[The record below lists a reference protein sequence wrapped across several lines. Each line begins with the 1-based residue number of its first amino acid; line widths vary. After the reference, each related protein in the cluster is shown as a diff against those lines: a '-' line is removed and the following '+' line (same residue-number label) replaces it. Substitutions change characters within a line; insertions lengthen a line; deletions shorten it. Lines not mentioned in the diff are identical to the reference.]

1 MKTGQK
7 TLNNIVIENYVIE
20 HTTTDANC
28 RETWLYIKESISYK
42 VRNDLKRTKSK
53 KLESIFYRNTKQT

>member
-20 HTTTDANC
+20 HTTADATC
-28 RETWLYIKESISYK
+28 RERITYK

-53 KLESIFYRNTKQT
+53 KLESIFYRNTK